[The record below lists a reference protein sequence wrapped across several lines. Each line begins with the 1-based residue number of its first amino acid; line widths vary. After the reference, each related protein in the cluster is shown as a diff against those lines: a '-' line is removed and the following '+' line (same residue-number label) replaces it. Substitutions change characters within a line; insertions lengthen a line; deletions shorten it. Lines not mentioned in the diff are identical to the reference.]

1 MIYEK
6 PRIIDLS
13 SSTARGGDD
22 CIGVGPVAIDKCQ
35 AGVNAVAGDCIAGG
49 IPGTKCATGAGGPP

>member
-22 CIGVGPVAIDKCQ
+22 CTPVGPAAFDKCQ
-35 AGVNAVAGDCIAGG
+35 AGVSAPGGDCIGG
-49 IPGTKCATGAGGPP
+49 GVPGTKCATGAGGPP